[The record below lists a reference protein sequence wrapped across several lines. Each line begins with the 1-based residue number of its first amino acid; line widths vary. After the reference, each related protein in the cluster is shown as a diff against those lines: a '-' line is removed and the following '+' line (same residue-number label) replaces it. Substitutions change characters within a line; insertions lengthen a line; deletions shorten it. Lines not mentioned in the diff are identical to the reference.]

1 MMKCCTVLQ
10 LVSLT
15 AGLFCLACMKG
26 PDTKNCVLSTGS
38 LPAPA
43 DGTLVYAVTNSNN
56 AFLRSLTY
64 HGLHGP
70 VIVDTP
76 KLPFTITLT
85 VPKGATMSLSAEG
98 TAINGRLMAGYAF
111 SGAGETVIKGDTC
124 GK

>member
-1 MMKCCTVLQ
+1 MKLLTVLQ
-10 LVSLT
+10 VVCLT
-15 AGLFCLACMKG
+15 AFLIFPACMKG
-26 PDTKNCVLSTGS
+26 PDTKNCILNAES

-56 AFLRSLTY
+56 AFIRSLTY
-64 HGLHGP
+64 QGLHGP
-70 VIVDTP
+70 VTVDTP

-85 VPKGATMSLSAEG
+85 VPKGATMSLTAEG

-111 SGAGETVIKGDTC
+111 SGAGEMVIKGDTC